1 MKIFATAL
9 RFTGGRSL
17 STMLYEKSL
26 VFERPWEDAFCLK
39 REPQLESASVGWQDI
54 RVEYHCQPPG
64 EVPEHQDAEHE
75 IYIPHFQRTQAI
87 EWTINGR
94 YQQGQIGKGEIA
106 VIPANASHSLSWNFE
121 AEFTMLCLDP
131 GFVTRIAYESIS
143 PESIELVPIF
153 AQPDTLICQIGAA
166 LKSVLETG
174 GVYSR
179 LYADSAATL
188 LAAHLLQHYSI
199 KSALHSLNGGL
210 PNYKLRLAITYIH
223 DHLEQNLSLSA
234 IAAEVSMSQYHF
246 SRLFKQSMGTSVHQ
260 YVIQC
265 RVDCAKQLLLRR
277 HLSITEVAFQVGF
290 SNSSHLTHHFKR
302 IVGVTPKIFLNQ

>member
-1 MKIFATAL
+1 
-9 RFTGGRSL
+9 
-17 STMLYEKSL
+17 MLYEKSL
-26 VFERPWEDAFCLK
+26 VFERPWEDAFRLK
-39 REPQLESASVGWQDI
+39 REPQLESASAGWQDI

-64 EVPEHQDAEHE
+64 EVPDHQDAEHE
-75 IYIPHFQRTQAI
+75 IHIPHFQRTQAI

-94 YQQGQIGKGEIA
+94 YQQEQISRDEIA
-106 VIPANASHSLSWNFE
+106 VIPANVSHGLSWNFD
-121 AEFTMLCLDP
+121 AEFTILCLDP

-143 PESIELVPIF
+143 PETVELVPIF
-153 AQPDTLICQIGAA
+153 AQPDTLICQIAAA

-199 KSALHSLNGGL
+199 KKCALHSLNGGL
-210 PNYKLRLAITYIH
+210 PSYKLRQAIAYIH
-223 DHLEQNLSLSA
+223 DHIDQNLSLSA
-234 IAAEVSMSQYHF
+234 IATEVSMSQYHF

-265 RVDCAKQLLLRR
+265 RVECAKQLLLHR

-290 SNSSHLTHHFKR
+290 SNSSHLSYHFSR
-302 IVGVTPKIFLNQ
+302 WSSVTPGTGTTVN